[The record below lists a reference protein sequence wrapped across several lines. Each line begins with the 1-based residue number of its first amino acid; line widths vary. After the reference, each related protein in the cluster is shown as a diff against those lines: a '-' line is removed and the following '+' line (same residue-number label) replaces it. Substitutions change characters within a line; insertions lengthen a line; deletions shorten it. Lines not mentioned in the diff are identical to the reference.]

1 MNTEEMLKALIK
13 NELLFL
19 IDNNEWLNET
29 VDFFAKGGFSTWP
42 AETIQR
48 EYDNLNA

>member
-1 MNTEEMLKALIK
+1 MNNEEMLKALIK

-19 IDNNEWLNET
+19 IDNPDALGEI

-48 EYDNLNA
+48 EYNNFMA